1 MFRSISPADTAPCPP
16 LDSTS
21 ASLQMSKSKLN
32 SDTLLSPVVPA
43 HPFSLSSSSSGS
55 KLRDFA
61 DVPPH
66 IRAPLTQ
73 KSTLNEFQAPGSNL
87 LTPVCVGRIIY
98 DMLPCSTSNGG
109 EAPGSWV
116 KMWSP
121 STTTTTSG
129 ECIPAPVVDSSSFL
143 QLAAL
148 TPTTLAGLPNST
160 AMDAST
166 PTSATPTSTIART
179 PTSTTSARYTSL
191 HAAPPSPSLSDSY
204 ASAHPGEVE
213 VSETTRLDV
222 GVGLGPSFS
231 ISVSSP
237 SSPQMLGN
245 AHISGLL
252 PNPQLPPRLVV
263 VNPTPNLTPHPTPPA
278 SPLPSSVL
286 VSASSASSNNRNGLG
301 GPKIWLTLPPSHHP
315 NRIQENHD
323 RSRSDYVAT
332 TAVTTTDINFVSSS
346 SFLPP
351 QPPQLPP
358 HHQSA
363 DEDQLPTSSQ
373 PFVQDLE
380 ISANANSNRH
390 SISSITTIAS
400 TTESTTSTAFS
411 TATGATSAGSEA
423 EERKTMKD
431 DMWIRDVAVVGS
443 PVDHF
448 VVDVQ
453 PMSKAGETGPSM
465 GSRLDSL
472 STIHSMSVGNGGDDG
487 DDGVALSDEDLDVEE
502 LNEEPGDGGLKNVS
516 TTTAAATTK
525 KKIGVTKKIKTKT
538 KPLKRN
544 SLRSTLSQPPSAPLA
559 ATALHQST
567 SLSLTNQKQRTGVP
581 APPMT
586 RRASNG
592 RSSSGSMSR
601 SGRSSV
607 GVGIGA
613 GINSSRSRSSEI
625 RAPSLGMTRGAS
637 GERKKPVVAVSTK
650 LKTRP
655 KFMLGSKGRGNSSG
669 KNVSGAGGSTII
681 RRERSGANP
690 EGSGMGTEEN
700 GVDEKERERGR
711 ERMLAMEVIQMQR
724 RRQSLIQQQQQQQLE
739 IKQREDEQRALTAQL
754 AGQDANV
761 HEAEIHK
768 TRQEHTMAS
777 HPQAPHPALPQHQ
790 QLERQLI
797 REGEQA
803 AERQLQKAEKGKG
816 REDSNPDTSSKFTRT
831 TSKANITANN
841 TKHSTHDTLNM
852 VSSALAAKVKHTLAA
867 PLLPGQHKRTIVL
880 TTSDSEYEDSDDDG
894 SWSSEEMGSED
905 EQVSFLT
912 LHFFHL
918 ISVWN
923 LTSLFIFRKD
933 KELSSRSRSCWLSNI
948 SNSSGNSNFNGSSN
962 NSSSFSNSN
971 NVHLLCNVHIQP
983 TTHLLCNV
991 HIQPTI
997 LPLTTITTFM
1007 ESIVHNVLSPLVAS
1021 DTPLITPRLKH

>member
-1 MFRSISPADTAPCPP
+1 MFRLISPADTAPCPP

-21 ASLQMSKSKLN
+21 ASLHVSKSKLN

-43 HPFSLSSSSSGS
+43 HPLSLSSSSSGS
-55 KLRDFA
+55 KPRDFA

-66 IRAPLTQ
+66 IRAPPTQ
-73 KSTLNEFQAPGSNL
+73 KPTLNEFQAPGSNP

-109 EAPGSWV
+109 EASGSWV
-116 KMWSP
+116 KMYSP

-129 ECIPAPVVDSSSFL
+129 ERIPTSVVNSSSSL

-166 PTSATPTSTIART
+166 PTSATTTSTISRT
-179 PTSTTSARYTSL
+179 PTSTTSTRYTSL

-204 ASAHPGEVE
+204 ASAHPE

-231 ISVSSP
+231 VSVSSP

-245 AHISGLL
+245 AHIFGLS

-278 SPLPSSVL
+278 SPLPSSIL

-301 GPKIWLTLPPSHHP
+301 SPKIWLTLPPNHHP

-351 QPPQLPP
+351 QPLQLPP

-363 DEDQLPTSSQ
+363 DEQLSTSSQ
-373 PFVQDLE
+373 SFIQDLD
-380 ISANANSNRH
+380 ANANSNRH
-390 SISSITTIAS
+390 SISSTTTIAS

-411 TATGATSAGSEA
+411 IATGTTSAGSEA
-423 EERKTMKD
+423 EEHKTMKD
-431 DMWIRDVAVVGS
+431 DMWIRDVAVVRS
-443 PVDHF
+443 PVDLF
-448 VVDVQ
+448 VVDGQ
-453 PMSKAGETGPSM
+453 PMSEARESGPSM
-465 GSRLDSL
+465 SLRLDSL
-472 STIHSMSVGNGGDDG
+472 STIHSMSVGKGGDDG
-487 DDGVALSDEDLDVEE
+487 DDGAALSDGDLDVEE
-502 LNEEPGDGGLKNVS
+502 LNEEPGDGGLINVS
-516 TTTAAATTK
+516 TTTAAPTTK
-525 KKIGVTKKIKTKT
+525 KKIVTKKIKTKT

-544 SLRSTLSQPPSAPLA
+544 SLRSTLSQPPAAPLPA
-559 ATALHQST
+559 AALHQST
-567 SLSLTNQKQRTGVP
+567 SPSLTNQKQGTGVP
-581 APPMT
+581 APPMA

-592 RSSSGSMSR
+592 QSSSGSMSR
-601 SGRSSV
+601 SGRSSIGV
-607 GVGIGA
+607 GVGV
-613 GINSSRSRSSEI
+613 GINSSRSRSREI
-625 RAPSLGMTRGAS
+625 RGPSLGMTRGAS
-637 GERKKPVVAVSTK
+637 GERKKPVIAVSTK

-655 KFMLGSKGRGNSSG
+655 KFMLGSKGRGNNSG
-669 KNVSGAGGSTII
+669 KNASGASTII

-690 EGSGMGTEEN
+690 GGSGVGVEEN
-700 GVDEKERERGR
+700 DVDEKERERGR
-711 ERMLAMEVIQMQR
+711 ERMIAMEVIQMQR

-739 IKQREDEQRALTAQL
+739 MKRMEDEQKSLIAQL
-754 AGQDANV
+754 AGQDADV
-761 HEAEIHK
+761 HEVEIHK
-768 TRQEHTMAS
+768 PPPEHTMAP
-777 HPQAPHPALPQHQ
+777 HPQAPHPAPLQHQ

-816 REDSNPDTSSKFTRT
+816 REDSNRDTSSKFART

-841 TKHSTHDTLNM
+841 TKHLTHDTLNM

-905 EQVSFLT
+905 EQVSFLYVAFFFS
-912 LHFFHL
+912 LH
-918 ISVWN
+918 ICMEPD
-923 LTSLFIFRKD
+923 LFFRKD
-933 KELSSRSRSCWLSNI
+933 KVLSSRSRSCWLSNI
-948 SNSSGNSNFNGSSN
+948 NNSSGNSNFNGSSN

-991 HIQPTI
+991 LIQPTI
-997 LPLTTITTFM
+997 PPLITITTFM
-1007 ESIVHNVLSPLVAS
+1007 ESIVHNVLTPLVAS
-1021 DTPLITPRLKH
+1021 DTPLIMPRLKH